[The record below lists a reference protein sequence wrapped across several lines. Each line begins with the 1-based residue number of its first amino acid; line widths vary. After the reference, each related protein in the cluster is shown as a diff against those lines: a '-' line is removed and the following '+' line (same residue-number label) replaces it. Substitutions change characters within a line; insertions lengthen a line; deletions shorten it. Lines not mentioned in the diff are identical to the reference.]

1 MRISDWSS
9 DVCSSDLP
17 ASAWPRN
24 ANRDR
29 ATRSPRPRGPARSC
43 SGRLEND
50 MAAQQIGGLET
61 DDDRGEL
68 RQSRIESERA
78 AGADDRG
85 RHRERSEEHTSELQS
100 LMRISYAAF
109 VLKKKKN

>member
-78 AGADDRG
+78 AGADARG
-85 RHRERSEEHTSELQS
+85 RHRTPDPPRADEQPLQRKS
-100 LMRISYAAF
+100 LLQGKRGA
-109 VLKKKKN
+109 VQ